1 MGIPAWTQPSGYRL
15 NRIIE
20 KEKMIMGITLAR
32 IDNRLLHGIVA
43 TQWAPI
49 SNCTRLMVIDD
60 KVAADLVL
68 KESMKLA
75 RPVGVALSII
85 SEETALANLSA
96 KKYEGQK
103 IFVVTKNPSTLL
115 KVLQTGERIPKIII
129 GGTVS
134 IEGGTVLSS
143 RAMASQEDLEA
154 YKAIASYKVP
164 VRIQY
169 VPADKEIPLECVVEI

>member
-43 TQWAPI
+43 
-49 SNCTRLMVIDD
+49 
-60 KVAADLVL
+60 
-68 KESMKLA
+68 
-75 RPVGVALSII
+75 
-85 SEETALANLSA
+85 
-96 KKYEGQK
+96 
-103 IFVVTKNPSTLL
+103 
-115 KVLQTGERIPKIII
+115 
-129 GGTVS
+129 
-134 IEGGTVLSS
+134 
-143 RAMASQEDLEA
+143 SQEDLEA

-169 VPADKEIPLECVVEI
+169 VPADKEIPLESVVEI